1 MLISEVL
8 DTLQIL
14 TKKHISQAEIAR
26 VLNASAVAINKRII
40 RNSEI
45 KLSELELLEKHYNV
59 SLLNKKTN
67 TDDIDGI
74 YYPDVFGSCGSG
86 TFVLSETKE
95 PIRIPQSCFN
105 VPISKFKKYSV
116 INAIG
121 NSMEPYIHD
130 RDKLI
135 VQHTENGEQI
145 KDNRIYVFCYH
156 NEIFVKRLCKNVNQ
170 LIIESDN
177 KIYDSI
183 KLYKEEMN
191 DIMIIGQ
198 IVGLMRDCR

>member
-135 VQHTENGEQI
+135 VQHTENGE
-145 KDNRIYVFCYH
+145 KDLKYL
-156 NEIFVKRLCKNVNQ
+156 KRLRRAAYRKGVN
-170 LIIESDN
+170 LRTFTIKPETLDN
-177 KIYDSI
+177 
-183 KLYKEEMN
+183 
-191 DIMIIGQ
+191 
-198 IVGLMRDCR
+198 